1 MFTGSFQFPGA
12 IVDCLCSFFMGKLFI
27 LHINGKDKIVLVK
40 LLFFNVWLYIM
51 KIIILQVLF
60 FLSNELL
67 LLDFNQVYFQ
77 SYKKVSGMNLMTI

>member
-1 MFTGSFQFPGA
+1 
-12 IVDCLCSFFMGKLFI
+12 
-27 LHINGKDKIVLVK
+27 
-40 LLFFNVWLYIM
+40 M